1 MAHRAGTLKQ
11 ESGIENMRIAILLMV
26 SASLFAQQA
35 KAPEKSAFDKATLE
49 AYLRNVELW
58 NPAVAVKIDDA
69 APSNEIAG
77 LFEVKVHLSYNGA
90 TQDLRYFLSKDGK
103 KVIRA
108 DVYDVNQSPFKA
120 NLDKLKTDSRPA
132 FGPAGAPVT
141 MVVFSDFQ
149 CPVCKEEAAVLRQ
162 NVAASF
168 KDKVRVVFTD
178 FPLEQIHPWAK
189 PAAIAGRCV
198 YKQNAAKFW
207 DYFDWVYENQP
218 IIGLD
223 NFNGK
228 FQTFATEKGLDG
240 MALGACMGN
249 KAGEEEV
256 TSELN
261 EGKSLQIQ
269 ATPTLFLNGRKLE
282 GGVPWQTLETLI
294 NIELDHQ
301 AKMAEAEKCCEV
313 GIPKIVKQ

>member
-1 MAHRAGTLKQ
+1 MKK
-11 ESGIENMRIAILLMV
+11 IAILLIL
-26 SASLFAQQA
+26 SAAVFAQSA

-58 NPAVAVKIDDA
+58 NPAVTVKIDDA
-69 APSNEIAG
+69 KPSTDVPG
-77 LFEVKVHLSYNGA
+77 LFEVSVHLSYNGA
-90 TQDLRYFLSKDGK
+90 SQDTRYFLTKDGK

-108 DVYDVNQSPFKA
+108 DIYDVNQSPFKA

-162 NVAASF
+162 NVATSF
-168 KDKVRVVFTD
+168 KEKVRVVFTD
-178 FPLEQIHPWAK
+178 FPLEQIHNWAK
-189 PAAIAGRCV
+189 PAAVAGRCV
-198 YKQNAAKFW
+198 YKQNPAKFW
-207 DYFDWVYENQP
+207 DYFDWVYENQAA
-218 IIGLD
+218 IGAD
-223 NFNGK
+223 NFSDK
-228 FQTFATEKGLDG
+228 LQLFATQKGLDG
-240 MALGACMGN
+240 MALGACMSN
-249 KAGEEEV
+249 KTAESDV
-256 TSELN
+256 ASEID

-282 GGVPWQTLETLI
+282 GGLPWQTLETLI